1 MQGWMAAWRMWKPCT
16 WLCCF
21 YVQTGNGFKECL
33 CSSGSLF
40 FELGSL
46 PPGHI
51 LKVPCQ
57 FLDACSHGL
66 SPGCPPNS
74 PSPSLQW
81 CNQHK
86 GPCWHISLCTLTV
99 VFHPN
104 GREEELKPKAKK
116 KKKINTDVGSLKT
129 WYLVHHEFF
138 LHFYF
143 KVLTL
148 KYHLDY

>member
-1 MQGWMAAWRMWKPCT
+1 MQGWMAAWRMWKPCY
-16 WLCCF
+16 F

-33 CSSGSLF
+33 CSSRSLF
-40 FELGSL
+40 LELGNL

-57 FLDACSHGL
+57 FLDGCSHSL

-86 GPCWHISLCTLTV
+86 EPCWHVSLYTLTV
-99 VFHPN
+99 VFHQN
-104 GREEELKPKAKK
+104 GREEEFKCLVILPSHIEAWGKK
-116 KKKINTDVGSLKT
+116 KKNQYWCWLIKN
-129 WYLVHHEFF
+129 LVSCSSWIFSAF
-138 LHFYF
+138 LF
-143 KVLTL
+143 
-148 KYHLDY
+148 